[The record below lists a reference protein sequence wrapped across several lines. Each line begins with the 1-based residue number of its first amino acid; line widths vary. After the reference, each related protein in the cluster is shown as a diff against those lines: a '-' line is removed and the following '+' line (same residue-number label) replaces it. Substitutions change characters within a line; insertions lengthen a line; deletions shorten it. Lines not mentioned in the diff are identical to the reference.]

1 MCRVLANG
9 PLRPLGTSPN
19 LGEERGCWFTTR
31 ALSLGRKVDGALLT
45 RAKADCF
52 HLLSPPQVR
61 GSTRRGRESVLCA
74 VWLFQF
80 VTSRKLLLYR
90 PLRPLGTSPNL
101 GEEGGCGFTTRARP
115 WGGMVMCTSTTR
127 AQLWVG
133 KVNYTILPFAA
144 CHVVMRLSL
153 CCHVIPVRHKLCKI
167 GIANQNN

>member
-1 MCRVLANG
+1 MFPFAF
-9 PLRPLGTSPN
+9 S
-19 LGEERGCWFTTR
+19 
-31 ALSLGRKVDGALLT
+31 
-45 RAKADCF
+45 
-52 HLLSPPQVR
+52 PQVR

-144 CHVVMRLSL
+144 CHVVMRLPL
-153 CCHVIPVRHKLCKI
+153 CCRVLPVRHKLCKI
-167 GIANQNN
+167 GIANQNNSVNACRFRRKVVPLHRNSTEGMGD